1 MGIDRYFQ
9 TLNILFFGL
18 VMGPAMLGAVA
29 FVLHQTGSF
38 DPLAGDLLDTVF
50 GVTVPGIGLGAF
62 YASKILFERRM
73 PAVIARP
80 SLDEK
85 LEGYRTE
92 LILKYAMLES
102 PSIFA
107 FVAYLLTGTML
118 FFAIGAAM
126 LFFMILVRPT
136 REAAV
141 MHLALSGK
149 EAEAVLSASST

>member
-1 MGIDRYFQ
+1 MRSYFQ

-29 FVLHQTGSF
+29 FALHQTGTF
-38 DPLAGDLLDTVF
+38 APLADDVLDSVF
-50 GVTVPGIGLGAF
+50 GIAVPAIGFGAF

-92 LILKYAMLES
+92 LILKYALLES

-107 FVAYLLTGTML
+107 FLAYLLTGSMM

-126 LFFMILVRPT
+126 LLFMIVVRPT
-136 REAAV
+136 REGAV

-149 EAEAVLSASST
+149 EAGEVLSASST

>member
-1 MGIDRYFQ
+1 MRTYFQ

-29 FVLHQTGSF
+29 FVLHQTGTF
-38 DPLAGDLLDTVF
+38 APLNDEVLSTVF
-50 GVTVPGIGLGAF
+50 GIAVPGIGFVAF

-80 SLDEK
+80 SLEEK

-92 LILKYAMLES
+92 LILKYALLES

-107 FVAYLLTGTML
+107 FVAYLLTGSMM

-126 LFFMILVRPT
+126 LVFMIVVRPT
-136 REAAV
+136 REGAV
-141 MHLALSGK
+141 MHLALSGT
-149 EAEAVLSASST
+149 EAGEVLSASST